1 MAAKKIGILG
11 DGHVGSALARG
22 AERAGYE
29 VKAVG
34 SDKKA
39 QQDAAKWADL
49 VVLAVPFIAIDE
61 VVHALGDALDG
72 KTLVDVTNALGPQ
85 MKLAVGFTTSGAEE
99 LQKKAPRA
107 RVAKA
112 FNSVFAQHMDTG
124 RVGDQRLTAFVASDD
139 ARAKSETL
147 ELARN
152 IGFDAVDAGPL
163 ESARLLEPLALL
175 NIRLGYMLG
184 MGTQIGIELVHG

>member
-1 MAAKKIGILG
+1 MAKKIGILG
-11 DGHVGSALARG
+11 DGHAGSALARG

-39 QQDAAKWADL
+39 QSETASWAD
-49 VVLAVPFIAIDE
+49 VVLLAVPFGAVDE
-61 VVHALGDALDG
+61 VVRSLGDALDG

-107 RVAKA
+107 QVVKA
-112 FNSVFAQHMDTG
+112 FNTIFAQHMDSG
-124 RVGDQRLTAFVASDD
+124 RVGDQKLTAFVASDD
-139 ARAKSETL
+139 ARAKSDTMD
-147 ELARN
+147 LARG

-184 MGTQIGIELVHG
+184 MGTGIGFELVHA

>member
-1 MAAKKIGILG
+1 MAAKKLGILG
-11 DGHVGSALARG
+11 DGHVGSAIARG
-22 AERAGYE
+22 AQRAGYE
-29 VKAVG
+29 VRAVG

-39 QQDAAKWADL
+39 QRETAAWGDM
-49 VVLAVPFIAIDE
+49 VVLAVPFAALDE
-61 VVHALGDALDG
+61 VVKSVGDALDS
-72 KTLVDVTNALGPQ
+72 KTVVDVTNALGPQ
-85 MKLAVGFTTSGAEE
+85 LKLAVGFTTSGAEE
-99 LQKKAPRA
+99 LQKKAPKA

-112 FNSVFAQHMDTG
+112 FNTIFAQHMDTG

-139 ARAKSETL
+139 ARAKSDTL
-147 ELARN
+147 ELARG

-184 MGTQIGIELVHG
+184 MGTGIGFELVHH

>member
-1 MAAKKIGILG
+1 MTAKKIGILG
-11 DGHVGSALARG
+11 NGHVGSALARG
-22 AERAGYE
+22 TERAGYE

-39 QQDAAKWADL
+39 QQDTARWADL
-49 VVLAVPFIAIDE
+49 VVLAIPFHAVDE
-61 VVHALGDALDG
+61 VLGTVGDALDG
-72 KTLVDVTNALGPQ
+72 KTLVDVTNAVTPE

-99 LQKKAPRA
+99 IQKKAPRA

-112 FNSVFAQHMDTG
+112 FNCVFAQHMDTG

-175 NIRLGYMLG
+175 NMRLGFMLG
-184 MGTQIGIELVHG
+184 MGTQIGIELVHA

>member
-22 AERAGYE
+22 WQRAGHE

-34 SDKKA
+34 NDQKA
-39 QQDAAKWADL
+39 QKDTAAWGDV
-49 VVLAVPFIAIDE
+49 VVLAVPFGALDD
-61 VVHALGDALDG
+61 VVKTLGNALDG
-72 KTLVDVTNALGPQ
+72 KTVVDVTNALGPN

-112 FNSVFAQHMDTG
+112 FNTVFAQHMDKG
-124 RVGDQRLTAFVASDD
+124 HVGDRPLTTFVA
-139 ARAKSETL
+139 
-147 ELARN
+147 
-152 IGFDAVDAGPL
+152 
-163 ESARLLEPLALL
+163 
-175 NIRLGYMLG
+175 
-184 MGTQIGIELVHG
+184 